1 MGKKRDTNKDLI
13 NQFLPVMSVQPCGN
27 ATPTL
32 LSLGHFN
39 LPFFKLANFETWVV
53 GTFLEKVAELQNIP
67 SMAGVQ
73 TILSSEYFKEKL
85 YLILAN

>member
-1 MGKKRDTNKDLI
+1 MGKKRDTNKDFI
-13 NQFLPVMSVQPCGN
+13 NQFLPIISVQPCEN
-27 ATPTL
+27 ATPTS

-53 GTFLEKVAELQNIP
+53 GIFLEKVAELQNIP
-67 SMAGVQ
+67 SIQ
-73 TILSSEYFKEKL
+73 TILSSEYCKEKL